1 MIYQATGTVM
11 DAIVIGVFGMGVI
24 VSIALLIVQVV
35 FRYRE
40 NKAHKQKQRNYFK
53 NL

>member
-11 DAIVIGVFGMGVI
+11 DAIVCGVFGMGVI
-24 VSIALLIVQVV
+24 ISIALFIAEIV

-40 NKAHKQKQRNYFK
+40 NKKHKQNQRNYFK
-53 NL
+53 SL